1 MALSNALVVVN
12 AGSSSIKF
20 SLYAE
25 DGTDLSVFLKGQI
38 EGLYTDG
45 THFTARE
52 IGSGPVAD
60 ERWDGAAGTHDGA
73 MRRLLDFVRTHLGGH
88 RVEAVR
94 HSIVPSGTGNSL
106 TDCLDYTTIS

>member
-52 IGSGPVAD
+52 IGSGPSPMS
-60 ERWDGAAGTHDGA
+60 AGTERPAPMTAPCGA
-73 MRRLLDFVRTHLGGH
+73 FSTSCALISADIGWRR
-88 RVEAVR
+88 
-94 HSIVPSGTGNSL
+94 SGTAS
-106 TDCLDYTTIS
+106 SMAVP